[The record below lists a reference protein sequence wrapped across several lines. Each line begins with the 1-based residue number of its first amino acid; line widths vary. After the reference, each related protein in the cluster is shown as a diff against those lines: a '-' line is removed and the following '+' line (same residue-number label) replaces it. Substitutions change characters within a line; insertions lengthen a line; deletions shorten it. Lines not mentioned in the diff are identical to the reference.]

1 MTALNVSL
9 SATLQGELS
18 QPGAWA
24 YAAYKDPT
32 TGSLIWT
39 SLVTNGAVASGGTVS
54 IALPSTFD
62 GGKIYFLIQSQAAT
76 DPQPFDLETLITT
89 ESQINWGTASQY
101 GYRYDSFEVTL
112 LDQGADAGNLTS
124 VNGFGLPMAVSI
136 PYDNGTTATAG
147 YGITGAQLVSGI
159 QAINPALVYTYNYT
173 TGPLAGQFRAALSPS
188 EAFASGITDPP
199 FKASDWNDYIDSLK
213 GPQAENIVLTG
224 QFNGAPDAEKVWHN
238 GGYFAFQLQW
248 DDAEQVFWLAPLDNS
263 QIKGFIRLTP
273 DNLANSIYSTLGDA
287 DIYTSKTDATPF
299 LAGMNTGANNQWGKV
314 LLDLLTGFTAGFY
327 NATGQSP
334 NDKVTTPVDLNR
346 DNNWEPTYAFGQN
359 LASLPPAYQTNDAY
373 SALFYASTN
382 SYGSGYSDALMSKY
396 TVGGP
401 LLSVSEPDTGL
412 NVPNINLT
420 IFADSETPTGYTPPQ
435 YFNYIDPGSSGFAVP
450 DIANPSANFVLNLAS
465 SVQHNV
471 GVVLDPTAT
480 ITLRIMTSNGGSGA
494 PTWAEVAIDGSSGGS
509 FGLWQNWNLNYN
521 AATGSYTAVPFT
533 PPSQQ
538 PSGSLLINQVP
549 TASTGVSWYQ
559 IEIGGKDF
567 NLYTTNA
574 GAGKFVNPG
583 LSGNAGALA
592 IDGLATITPPAVS
605 DASIGTFSVNFA
617 SGDTVAYD
625 PAVIVVNTANVGALS
640 LPYAPVVGTLSGA
653 AFTAL
658 SGQNSPV
665 SNTVTATSSNLAFG
679 WTGLNP
685 LSTTGDTP
693 WIMSYTNKID
703 GLTIARIT
711 VTSTVDSSV
720 AATTTATADI
730 DGAWQTS
737 SIHLANGSYTVTM
750 QGFLAGDTSF
760 AEPVTPVSE
769 VLNLTVAAITD
780 VVPCF
785 RLGTRIATP
794 DGEVAVESL
803 CIGDTVLADGAPRDV
818 IWIGHRT
825 VDCARHPNPA
835 QVWPIRIEAGAFG
848 PAEPRRPLFLSPD
861 HAVFQDGALI
871 PVKYLVNGTTVT
883 QVAVESVTYFH
894 VELARHAVL
903 LAEGLPAESYLD
915 TGDRSDFAN
924 GGGVVRLHPEFAS
937 LRREAEACAPLVIT
951 GPVLEAVRDRLAAA
965 RLSQVA

>member
-1 MTALNVSL
+1 MWS
-9 SATLQGELS
+9 
-18 QPGAWA
+18 
-24 YAAYKDPT
+24 
-32 TGSLIWT
+32 
-39 SLVTNGAVASGGTVS
+39 SLVTNGAISSLGTVS
-54 IALPSTFD
+54 ITLPARFD
-62 GGKIYFLIQSQAAT
+62 GGKVYFLIQSQLAT

-112 LDQGADAGNLTS
+112 LDHPADAGNLTS

-147 YGITGAQLVSGI
+147 YGITGAQLVTGI
-159 QAINPALVYTYNYT
+159 QAINRDLVYTYNYT
-173 TGPLAGQFRAALSPS
+173 TGPLTGQFRAALSPS
-188 EAFASGITDPP
+188 EAEASGITDPP
-199 FKASDWNDYIDSLK
+199 FKPSDWNDYIGSLK
-213 GPQAENIVLTG
+213 GPLAENIILTG

-248 DDAEQVFWLAPLDNS
+248 DGTEQMFWLAPLDNS

-273 DNLANSIYSTLGDA
+273 DNLAKSIYSTLGDA

-299 LAGMNTGANNQWGKV
+299 LAGMDTGANNQWGKV
-314 LLDLLTGFTAGFY
+314 LLDLLTGFTGGFY

-334 NDKVTTPVDLNR
+334 NDKVTNPVHLNR

-359 LASLPPAYQTNDAY
+359 LASLPPEPPYQTNDAY

-401 LLSVSEPDTGL
+401 LLSVSEPDTGR

-435 YFNYIDPGSSGFAVP
+435 YFNYIDPGDSGFAVP
-450 DIANPSANFVLNLAS
+450 HIANTSANFVLNLAS

-471 GVVLDPTAT
+471 GVVLDPRET
-480 ITLRIMTSNGGSGA
+480 ITLRIMTSDGGTGA
-494 PTWAEVAIDGSSGGS
+494 PTWAEVAIDGSTGGT
-509 FGLWQNWNLNYN
+509 FGLWQNWNVNYN
-521 AATGSYTAVPFT
+521 AATDSYTAVPFS

-549 TASTGVSWYQ
+549 TASSGVSWYQ
-559 IEIGGKDF
+559 ISIGGKDF

-583 LSGNAGALA
+583 LGGNAGALA
-592 IDGLATITPPAVS
+592 IDGLATITPPAVP
-605 DASIGTFSVNFA
+605 DATIGTFSVNFA

-625 PAVIVVNTANVGALS
+625 PAVIVVNTANVGTLS
-640 LPYAPVVGTLSGA
+640 LPFAPVVGTLSGA

-658 SGQNSPV
+658 SGQNGPV
-665 SNTVTATSSNLAFG
+665 SNTVTATSSSLAFG

-685 LSTTGDTP
+685 LATTGDMP
-693 WIMSYTNKID
+693 WVASYTNKID

-730 DGAWQTS
+730 DGGWQTS
-737 SIHLANGSYTVTM
+737 AILLANGSYTVTM
-750 QGFLAGDTSF
+750 QGFLLGDTSF
-760 AEPVTPVSE
+760 SAPVTPVSE
-769 VLNLTVAAITD
+769 VLNLTVADPTD

-785 RLGTRIATP
+785 LAGTRIGTP
-794 DGEVAVESL
+794 EGWAAVEALS
-803 CIGDTVLADGAPRDV
+803 IGDTVLADGTGRDV
-818 IWIGHRT
+818 IWIGHRV

-835 QVWPIRIEAGAFG
+835 RVWPIRIEAGAFG

-861 HAVFQDGALI
+861 HAVFVDEVLI
-871 PVKYLVNGTTVT
+871 PVKHLVNGTTVT
-883 QVAVESVTYFH
+883 QIPMDRVAYYH
-894 VELARHAVL
+894 VELARHGVL

-924 GGGVVRLHPEFAS
+924 GGGVVTLHPTFAS
-937 LRREAEACAPLVIT
+937 LRREAGACAPLVVT
-951 GPVLEAVRDRLAAA
+951 GPKLDAVRARLAAVRLAAA
-965 RLSQVA
+965 LGAVTDPDARGVALGS

>member
-1 MTALNVSL
+1 M
-9 SATLQGELS
+9 
-18 QPGAWA
+18 
-24 YAAYKDPT
+24 
-32 TGSLIWT
+32 
-39 SLVTNGAVASGGTVS
+39 
-54 IALPSTFD
+54 
-62 GGKIYFLIQSQAAT
+62 
-76 DPQPFDLETLITT
+76 
-89 ESQINWGTASQY
+89 
-101 GYRYDSFEVTL
+101 
-112 LDQGADAGNLTS
+112 
-124 VNGFGLPMAVSI
+124 
-136 PYDNGTTATAG
+136 
-147 YGITGAQLVSGI
+147 
-159 QAINPALVYTYNYT
+159 
-173 TGPLAGQFRAALSPS
+173 
-188 EAFASGITDPP
+188 
-199 FKASDWNDYIDSLK
+199 
-213 GPQAENIVLTG
+213 
-224 QFNGAPDAEKVWHN
+224 
-238 GGYFAFQLQW
+238 
-248 DDAEQVFWLAPLDNS
+248 FWLAPLDSS

-273 DNLANSIYSTLGDA
+273 DNLANSIYSTLGAA
-287 DIYTSKTDATPF
+287 DIYTSKTDAAPF
-299 LAGMNTGANNQWGKV
+299 LADMNTGANNQWGKV

-334 NDKVTTPVDLNR
+334 NDKVATTVDLNR

-359 LASLPPAYQTNDAY
+359 LASPPSTAYQTNDAY

-420 IFADSETPTGYTPPQ
+420 IFADGETPTGYTPPQ
-435 YFNYIDPGSSGFAVP
+435 YYNYVDPGAGGFAVP
-450 DIANPSANFVLNLAS
+450 DIANPTANFVLSLAS

-480 ITLRIMTSNGGSGA
+480 ITLRIMTSNGGTGA
-494 PTWAEVAIDGSSGGS
+494 PTWKDVAIDGSTGGT
-509 FGLWQNWNLNYN
+509 FGLWQNWNLNHD
-521 AATGSYTAVPFT
+521 AGTDTYTAVPFS
-533 PPSQQ
+533 PPVHQ
-538 PSGSLLINQVP
+538 PAGSLLINQLP
-549 TASTGVSWYQ
+549 TASAGVSWYQ
-559 IEIGGKDF
+559 ISISGKDF

-574 GAGKFVNPG
+574 GSGKFVNPG

-605 DASIGTFSVNFA
+605 DASIGTFSVIFA

-625 PAVIVVNTANVGALS
+625 PTQIVVNTANVGALS
-640 LPYAPVVGTLSGA
+640 LPFAPVVGTLSGA

-665 SNTVTATSSNLAFG
+665 SNTVTATVSDLAFG

-703 GLTIARIT
+703 GLTIARLT

-750 QGFLAGDTSF
+750 QGFLAGDSSF
-760 AEPVTPVSE
+760 AAPVTPVSE
-769 VLNLTVAAITD
+769 VLNLTVSD
-780 VVPCF
+780 PSNSVPCF
-785 RLGTRIATP
+785 ALGTRIATP

-803 CIGDTVLADGAPRDV
+803 HVGDLVLADGAERDV

-835 QVWPIRIEAGAFG
+835 QVWPIRIEVGAFG
-848 PAEPRRPLFLSPD
+848 PAEPRRPLYLSQD
-861 HAVFQDGALI
+861 HAVFQDGVLI
-871 PVKYLVNGTTVT
+871 PVKYLVNGTTIT
-883 QVAVESVTYFH
+883 QVPMDSVTYFH

-915 TGDRSDFAN
+915 TGDRADFAN
-924 GGGVVRLHPEFAS
+924 GGGVVTLHPDFAS
-937 LRREAEACAPLVIT
+937 LRREAGACAPLVIT
-951 GPVLEAVRDRLAAA
+951 GPVLDAVRNRLAARA
-965 RLSQVA
+965 TSLSQAA